1 MGSMDWE
8 MAGGMQPPRYRAK
21 ELPSRHGMF
30 RNSAAENDMVN
41 GMGNDTADNTE
52 NDPVNDPAGKEGA
65 FREREPMH
73 LQEVSS
79 AVTVQPGRRSS
90 GLSHIWL
97 WLFLGGLLA
106 GTAFVNWLAW
116 GNTMYSGTQ
125 MGDFVQNLYDFPSGV
140 GMLIK
145 ILIKRFGIFLFL
157 AGITL
162 LCRRSL
168 VLYLSA
174 AYFGFCFGTVI
185 SVMTIQYGPE
195 GLWIL
200 LKALLPHYLLYVPAY
215 MMVIKWAQDRFSGK
229 TGARR
234 RWDKEGIGILALSG
248 VMFIAGSV
256 LECYVSPIWA
266 AFLENFWDT
275 GSY

>member
-1 MGSMDWE
+1 M
-8 MAGGMQPPRYRAK
+8 
-21 ELPSRHGMF
+21 
-30 RNSAAENDMVN
+30 
-41 GMGNDTADNTE
+41 
-52 NDPVNDPAGKEGA
+52 EGIP
-65 FREREPMH
+65 FFF
-73 LQEVSS
+73 LKSS
-79 AVTVQPGRRSS
+79 SEFYLT
-90 GLSHIWL
+90 
-97 WLFLGGLLA
+97 
-106 GTAFVNWLAW
+106 
-116 GNTMYSGTQ
+116 
-125 MGDFVQNLYDFPSGV
+125 D
-140 GMLIK
+140 
-145 ILIKRFGIFLFL
+145 
-157 AGITL
+157 
-162 LCRRSL
+162 L
-168 VLYLSA
+168 V
-174 AYFGFCFGTVI
+174 
-185 SVMTIQYGPE
+185 TIQYGPE